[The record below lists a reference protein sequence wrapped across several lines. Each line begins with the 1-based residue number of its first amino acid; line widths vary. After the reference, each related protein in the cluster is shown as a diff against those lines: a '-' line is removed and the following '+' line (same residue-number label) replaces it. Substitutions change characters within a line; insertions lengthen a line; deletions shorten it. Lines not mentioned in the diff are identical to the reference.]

1 MSNSSEKEVLDV
13 VVNAIMEDLTDYITV
28 SSVDRVAAII
38 ARHVSNLLHASEDA
52 VAVLVSNTRKAAAR
66 ASAALL
72 SEVADPGEEEEE
84 EEEGASGC
92 ICDCGEEEQVLAEDA
107 AEVLSGLDCIL
118 KGMFGQIPTPKK
130 KAEAPTP
137 KEESVSCVHI
147 VVGAPKKAA
156 AKKATVKETAE
167 ASAAEKPEPPKEK
180 APEGAATKKVVT
192 KRRGAKASPAMVAV
206 PAPVL
211 AAIMKAL
218 GASGKPKAKKAS
230 AGTKENTSGTK

>member
-13 VVNAIMEDLTDYITV
+13 VVSAIMEDLANYITV
-28 SSVDRVAAII
+28 SSADSVTAII

-52 VAVLVSNTRKAAAR
+52 AAVLVSNTRKAAAR

-72 SEVADPGEEEEE
+72 SEVADPSEGEEAA
-84 EEEGASGC
+84 GDSV
-92 ICDCGEEEQVLAEDA
+92 CDCGEEEQTLEDTDIP
-107 AEVLSGLDCIL
+107 EVLSGLDCIL

-130 KAEAPTP
+130 KAETPAP
-137 KEESVSCVHI
+137 KKESVSCVHI

-156 AKKATVKETAE
+156 VKKATVKKTTE
-167 ASAAEKPEPPKEK
+167 AAAVEKPEPPKEK

-192 KRRGAKASPAMVAV
+192 NKKGTKASPGMVAV
-206 PAPVL
+206 PAPL
-211 AAIMKAL
+211 MLAIMKAL

-230 AGTKENTSGTK
+230 AETKESTPGTK